1 MTTDR
6 PRSLGNNFFNDACNS
21 TQHLE
26 LQAKETTKS
35 QVPLELLLHK
45 TLAYGSSVSR
55 GFQASTVF
63 HFYLVRTA
71 VFGSMYP
78 PTLLICAD
86 LHKGERLVA
95 SALQMLLSW
104 GAGYNASRKHSLT

>member
-6 PRSLGNNFFNDACNS
+6 PHSLGNNFFNGACNS
-21 TQHLE
+21 KQHLE
-26 LQAKETTKS
+26 LQAKEKTKS

-78 PTLLICAD
+78 ICAD

-95 SALQMLLSW
+95 LALQMLLSW
-104 GAGYNASRKHSLT
+104 GQATMESANSH